1 MDKKKPFVC
10 PLSIV
15 VLLLVPLLFLTDA
28 LAMSSPDGP
37 LVSEESSMN
46 APNDG
51 GWVTLAEHQVL
62 VLSLEAKSYVK
73 IVHLAHFR
81 HNWGHEQ
88 KTIPQ

>member
-1 MDKKKPFVC
+1 MDKKKPFVR

-15 VLLLVPLLFLTDA
+15 VLLLVALLFLTDA

-37 LVSEESSMN
+37 LVSEEISIN

-62 VLSLEAKSYVK
+62 VLRGCFESYV
-73 IVHLAHFR
+73 
-81 HNWGHEQ
+81 
-88 KTIPQ
+88 